1 MKLRIKLK
9 LKQNIGM
16 SINVAFIDSAQSG
29 VKQVY

>member
-1 MKLRIKLK
+1 MKLK